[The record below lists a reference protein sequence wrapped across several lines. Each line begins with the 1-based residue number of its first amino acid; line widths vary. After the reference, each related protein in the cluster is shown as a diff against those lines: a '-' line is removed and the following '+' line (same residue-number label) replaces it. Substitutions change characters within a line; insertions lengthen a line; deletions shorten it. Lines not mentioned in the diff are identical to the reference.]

1 MSIKYVIL
9 GYLSWR
15 PMTGYDIKRLI
26 ADSETLPWSAN
37 NNQIYRALVDM
48 HRKAWVSKT
57 IEEQV
62 GSPNRHVYA
71 ITDAGMDALKA
82 WVLSEPELEFS
93 KKPILTQLMW
103 DDCLSH
109 DELDE
114 LLEAY
119 LNVVGEK
126 LFFVRV
132 QAEEKPNMPER
143 TPREQYLWHMIQ
155 RNAVMHY
162 ELELKWVRQMRQE
175 LADLAAQ
182 QQRQQAREK
191 RQATS

>member
-37 NNQIYRALVDM
+37 NNQIYRALVDL
-48 HRKAWVSKT
+48 HRNEWVSKT

-71 ITDAGMDALKA
+71 ITEAGLDALKA
-82 WVLSEPELEFS
+82 WVLSEPALEFS

-103 DDCLSH
+103 ADCLSH
-109 DELDE
+109 EELDA

-132 QAEEKPNMPER
+132 QADEKPNMPER

-155 RNAVMHY
+155 RNAMMHY

-182 QQRQQAREK
+182 QQRQQAREQ
-191 RQATS
+191 RQARS